1 MNEANASSTSSV
13 HRSSTEPHQYVTFTL
28 GDGEYG
34 IEILQVQ
41 EFKGYCPVTPI
52 PNTPAY
58 LRGVMNL
65 RGVIIP
71 VFDLRV
77 RFGLDAVVN
86 DFAVIVVAV
95 VNNRTVG
102 LVVDTV
108 SDVVNIAPSEVQ
120 ENVELNAHT
129 PTAFLRGIA
138 RTGDRLVILLN
149 IEHLIAA
156 DTVEVLG
163 TSERAMQAGTTP

>member
-1 MNEANASSTSSV
+1 MNESNASSTSSV
-13 HRSSTEPHQYVTFTL
+13 HTISTDPQQYVTFTL

-41 EFKGYCPVTPI
+41 EFKGYCAVTPI
-52 PNTPAY
+52 PNTPTY

-77 RFGLDAVVN
+77 RFGLDAAIN
-86 DFAVIVVAV
+86 EFAVIVVAV
-95 VNNRTVG
+95 VSNRTVG

-108 SDVVNIAPSEVQ
+108 SDVVDIAPSEVQ
-120 ENVELNAHT
+120 ESVELNAHT

-138 RTGDRLVILLN
+138 RTSERLVILLN
-149 IEHLIAA
+149 LEHLIAA
-156 DTVEVLG
+156 DALSPV
-163 TSERAMQAGTTP
+163 TSH